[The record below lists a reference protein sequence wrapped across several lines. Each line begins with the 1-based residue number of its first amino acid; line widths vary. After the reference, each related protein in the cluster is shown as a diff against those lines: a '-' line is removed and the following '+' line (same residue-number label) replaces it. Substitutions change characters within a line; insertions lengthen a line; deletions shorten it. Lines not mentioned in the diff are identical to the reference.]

1 MRRVSFALT
10 SYFHV
15 LVLAL
20 IYCLISQA
28 LALSEKQHAERAV
41 ESAQIAKNVELEA
54 LVRSQVGKIVEH
66 EMAYTDL
73 KREKDNVTTGYRRM
87 ELKHDAY
94 TEKAEQ

>member
-1 MRRVSFALT
+1 
-10 SYFHV
+10 
-15 LVLAL
+15 
-20 IYCLISQA
+20 
-28 LALSEKQHAERAV
+28 
-41 ESAQIAKNVELEA
+41 